1 MIDILANLLND
12 YVDGNDDMT
21 NLKFNEKKTMAVH
34 PRLPV
39 DSYDWYPG
47 KWLFRTHFGC
57 GENSFL
63 STATALTVSH
73 VLVA

>member
-1 MIDILANLLND
+1 MLTVLSSSCEDFKIRQSGRGMTLMIDILANLLND

-39 DSYDWYPG
+39 DSYP
-47 KWLFRTHFGC
+47 
-57 GENSFL
+57 NSDD
-63 STATALTVSH
+63 
-73 VLVA
+73 